1 MIDTCAKLLEDY
13 GDVIHLP
20 VDIVVAKEFSADSPP
35 ETVAAKIARVVRA
48 LDLSRFDLKYSLGTL
63 PHEKLMESLR
73 LYANEVAPR
82 VSRALEE

>member
-1 MIDTCAKLLEDY
+1 MMTRIGRER
-13 GDVIHLP
+13 GWRP
-20 VDIVVAKEFSADSPP
+20 VTRAEYERAADPDGALFIGAP
-35 ETVAAKIARVVRA
+35 ETVAAKIARVARA

-63 PHEKLMESLR
+63 PHEKLMESLQ